1 MKEDIAWWFER
12 YDGPDHG
19 ETGARYGEG
28 IRWAGGQVSK
38 LKILVLVR
46 EGHVPPLT
54 LEGISDKE
62 MDPWK
67 AEFDVCETLRRLGH
81 DVLPV
86 GVYDDLSPI
95 RKSLRD
101 FQPDI
106 TFMMLEEFHGVV
118 TYDFAV
124 ISYLELM
131 QQPYTGCNPR
141 GLLLSKDKALS
152 KKVLTYHRIPTPRFA
167 VFPIG
172 RTVHRPRKLSFPLF
186 VKSVIEDASFGIS
199 QASIVSNDQALAER
213 VRFVHEKTG
222 DDAIAE
228 QYIEGRELYV
238 GVIGNNRLQT
248 FPPWEMDFGK
258 MPDDMAR
265 IATSR
270 VKWDSKYQERH
281 GITTRAAT
289 GLDDVAKERI
299 SKLCKRVYRA
309 LSMSGYGRM
318 DLRMTDAGEIFV
330 IEANANPNIEY
341 GEDFAESAE
350 TAGITYEALLQRIL
364 NLGLRYK
371 AAWMTV

>member
-1 MKEDIAWWFER
+1 
-12 YDGPDHG
+12 
-19 ETGARYGEG
+19 
-28 IRWAGGQVSK
+28 VSK
-38 LKILVLVR
+38 LRVLVLLR

-54 LEGISDKE
+54 LEGVSE
-62 MDPWK
+62 EELSPWK

-81 DVLPV
+81 QVLPL
-86 GVYDDLSPI
+86 GVYDDLAPI
-95 RKSLRD
+95 RKALLD
-101 FQPDI
+101 FEPDI

-152 KKVLTYHRIPTPRFA
+152 KKVLSFHRIPTPRFA

-172 RTVHRPRKLSFPLF
+172 RTVHRPKKLSFPLF
-186 VKSVIEDASFGIS
+186 VKSVVEDASFGIA
-199 QASIVSNDQALAER
+199 QASIVHTDDLLADR
-213 VRFVHEKTG
+213 VKFVHEKTG

-238 GVIGNNRLQT
+238 GVIGNTRLKT
-248 FPPWEMDFGK
+248 FPAWEMDFGK
-258 MPDDMAR
+258 MPDDVAK

-270 VKWDSKYQERH
+270 VKWDSKYQEKH
-281 GITTRAAT
+281 DITTRLADDVDAAT
-289 GLDDVAKERI
+289 QDRI

-318 DLRMTDAGEIFV
+318 DLRMTESGEIYV

-350 TAGITYEALLQRIL
+350 TVGISYEALLQRIL
-364 NLGLRYK
+364 NLGLSYK
-371 AAWMTV
+371 AAWMAV

>member
-1 MKEDIAWWFER
+1 M
-12 YDGPDHG
+12 
-19 ETGARYGEG
+19 
-28 IRWAGGQVSK
+28 SK
-38 LKILVLVR
+38 LRVLVLAR
-46 EGHVPPLT
+46 EGHVPPET
-54 LEGISDKE
+54 LDGVSDDE
-62 MDPWK
+62 LDPWK

-81 DVLPV
+81 EVLPI
-86 GVYDDLSPI
+86 GVYDDLAPI
-95 RKSLRD
+95 RVALRD
-101 FQPDI
+101 FKPDI

-152 KKVLTYHRIPTPRFA
+152 KKVLAFHRIPTPRFA

-172 RTVHRPRKLSFPLF
+172 RTVHRPKKLSFPLF
-186 VKSVIEDASFGIS
+186 VKSVVEDASFGIA
-199 QASIVSNDQALAER
+199 QASIVNTDDALADR
-213 VRFVHEKTG
+213 VKFVHEKTS

-228 QYIEGRELYV
+228 QYIEGREFYV
-238 GVIGNNRLQT
+238 GVIGNTRLKT
-248 FPPWEMDFGK
+248 FPAWEMNFGK
-258 MPDDMAR
+258 MPDDVAR

-270 VKWDSKYQERH
+270 VKWDRKYQEKH
-281 GITTRAAT
+281 DITTHAAT
-289 GLDDVAKERI
+289 DIDDATQERI

-318 DLRMTDAGEIFV
+318 DLRMTDSGDIYV

-341 GEDFAESAE
+341 GEDLAESAE
-350 TAGITYEALLQRIL
+350 SVGISYEALLQRIL
-364 NLGLRYK
+364 NLGLSYK

>member
-1 MKEDIAWWFER
+1 M
-12 YDGPDHG
+12 
-19 ETGARYGEG
+19 
-28 IRWAGGQVSK
+28 SK
-38 LKILVLVR
+38 LRVLVLVR
-46 EGHVPPLT
+46 DGHVPPQSLD
-54 LEGISDKE
+54 GVSGAE

-81 DVLPV
+81 HVLPL
-86 GVYDDLSPI
+86 GVYDDLAPI
-95 RKSLRD
+95 REALRD

-141 GLLLSKDKALS
+141 GLLLTKDKALS
-152 KKVLTYHRIPTPRFA
+152 KKVLTYHRIPTPRFT
-167 VFPIG
+167 VFPVG
-172 RTVHRPRKLSFPLF
+172 RTVHRPKKLSFPLF
-186 VKSVIEDASFGIS
+186 VKSTVEDASYGIA
-199 QASIVSNDQALAER
+199 QASIVHTDEALAER
-213 VRFVHEKTG
+213 VKFIHEKTN

-238 GVIGNNRLQT
+238 GVMGNTRLRT
-248 FPPWEMDFGK
+248 FPAWEMSFGS
-258 MPDDMAR
+258 MPDDLAR

-270 VKWDSKYQERH
+270 VKWDRKYQEKH
-281 GITTRAAT
+281 QITTHAAK
-289 GLDDVAKERI
+289 GLDEATQERI

-318 DLRMTDAGEIFV
+318 DLRMTETGEIYV
-330 IEANANPNIEY
+330 IEANANPNIEF
-341 GEDFAESAE
+341 GEDLAESAE
-350 TAGITYEALLQRIL
+350 SVGITYEALLQRIL
-364 NLGLRYK
+364 NLGLNYK